1 MKTGG
6 KRHALGRSF
15 FEPTVLSGV
24 TQQMKIAKEETFGP
38 VAAVFRFKTEEEA
51 IRYANDTEF
60 GLASYFYA
68 RDVGR
73 IFRVAEGLEYGIV
86 GVNAGVIS
94 TEVAPFGGMKHSG
107 IGREGSR
114 HGIEEFTELK
124 YVMLG
129 GLEHVS
135 DHQKRAAAE
144 AALELVRPGMR
155 LGLGT
160 GSTAAHFVELLG
172 MRVKAGLDVV
182 GVPTSE
188 ATRGLAKHAGI
199 PLTTL
204 EETPE
209 LDLTVDGADELD
221 PELRLIK
228 GGGAALLREKIVA
241 YASKRMVVI
250 ADGSK
255 KVAVLGAFPLPVE
268 VIQFGLEATRRAV
281 IRAVENAGCR
291 GEIKLRLRPD
301 GHALVTDFGPLHPR
315 RLPGPDSG
323 SRGIGEWTGC
333 GSWGSGA
340 RSVYW
345 SCQ

>member
-1 MKTGG
+1 M
-6 KRHALGRSF
+6 
-15 FEPTVLSGV
+15 
-24 TQQMKIAKEETFGP
+24 
-38 VAAVFRFKTEEEA
+38 
-51 IRYANDTEF
+51 
-60 GLASYFYA
+60 
-68 RDVGR
+68 
-73 IFRVAEGLEYGIV
+73 
-86 GVNAGVIS
+86 
-94 TEVAPFGGMKHSG
+94 
-107 IGREGSR
+107 
-114 HGIEEFTELK
+114 
-124 YVMLG
+124 
-129 GLEHVS
+129 S

-172 MRVKAGLDVV
+172 VRVKAGLDVV

-241 YASKRMVVI
+241 YASKRMVII

-255 KVAVLGAFPLPVE
+255 KVAVLGAFPLPIE
-268 VIQFGLEATRRAV
+268 VIQFGLEATRRGV
-281 IRAVENAGCR
+281 VRVVEKAGCQ

-301 GHALVTDFGPLHPR
+301 GHALVTDSGHFILDASLGRIPAPEALANGLAAVPGVVEHGLFIGLASDAFIAGP
-315 RLPGPDSG
+315 SG
-323 SRGIGEWTGC
+323 VEHI
-333 GSWGSGA
+333 A
-340 RSVYW
+340 RS
-345 SCQ
+345 SS